1 MTKKIKQTLKI
12 FLIILNISIVIL
24 GIYSVRY
31 FIDIKFYGYVVTS
44 TILTLFWIVFNIIL
58 SINPIGYFLSNP
70 ILGKAIYH
78 RFGTFFVDI
87 WEDRYF
93 LYDDKIFYKK
103 ELDHIYFYQVG
114 NEKDLYLYIKN
125 FLDAKYK
132 EELKIQEKKDI
143 LNNFDGYVDE
153 FLKREKTLNKL
164 L

>member
-78 RFGTFFVDI
+78 RCGTFFVDI

-103 ELDHIYFYQVG
+103 ELDYIYFYKVG